1 MFHHNMSMILLRDG
15 VDGKKGIWMTISIYI
30 EKSCDHVKKSMM
42 EANHLKILIS

>member
-1 MFHHNMSMILLRDG
+1 MFHHNMSMILLQDG
-15 VDGKKGIWMTISIYI
+15 VDGKKGIWMTISTYI